1 MRLKDKTAIVT
12 GGASGFGAGIA
23 RKFIA
28 EGAHVMIADL
38 NGEAAH
44 AVAEELGGIAV
55 ETDDPELVRGEFFCV
70 MSQESTADRAA
81 QNRGDDPGWSS
92 PSGPE
97 AVISRKMIR
106 MAAAVLSQDPENN
119 WQKPTLPP
127 QSSE

>member
-1 MRLKDKTAIVT
+1 MHRP
-12 GGASGFGAGIA
+12 GADPLDMNPEDFWCDFCRRPWSEQVPFVEGHRGSCICGNCLSIA
-23 RKFIA
+23 W
-28 EGAHVMIADL
+28 
-38 NGEAAH
+38 
-44 AVAEELGGIAV
+44 IAV
-55 ETDDPELVRGEFFCV
+55 ETNDPELVRGEFFCV

-92 PSGPE
+92 PSGSE